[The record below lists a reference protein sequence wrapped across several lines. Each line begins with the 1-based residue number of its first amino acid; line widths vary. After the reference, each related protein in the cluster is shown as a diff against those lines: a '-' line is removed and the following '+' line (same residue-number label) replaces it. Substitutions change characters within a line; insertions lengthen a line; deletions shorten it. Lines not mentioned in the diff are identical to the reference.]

1 MDTSRD
7 GKISRVELKK
17 GLKDMGCSL
26 SASDLKAVLL
36 YLDNDESGS
45 VSLQELQKGMNRAV
59 RAVAEAA
66 GKSEPVVVGP
76 AKNAYEALVQIN
88 SALRS
93 NTQLILGTLSSKS
106 NRSQSTWNWTQGVGS

>member
-17 GLKDMGCSL
+17 GLKDMGCTL

-66 GKSEPVVVGP
+66 GKLEPVVVGP

-93 NTQLILGTLSSKS
+93 NTQLILGTLSSKA
-106 NRSQSTWNWTQGVGS
+106 